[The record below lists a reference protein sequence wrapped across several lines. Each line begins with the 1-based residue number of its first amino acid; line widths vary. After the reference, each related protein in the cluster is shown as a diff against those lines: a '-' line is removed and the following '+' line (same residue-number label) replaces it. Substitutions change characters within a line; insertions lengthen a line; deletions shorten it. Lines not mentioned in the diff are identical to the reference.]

1 MSLASALASAHDKA
15 LRDADTVVD
24 DVLLSRNLKSVA
36 ESIARRHQ
44 IEPVRLHRVVMDI
57 PHPTKMAVPGDP
69 GKEEPAVV
77 PGTAVELFVTV
88 DGAATLALAG
98 EDDDELSHAGV
109 TVDTA
114 GQRIVVRYAT
124 ENPQADKANRFFE
137 AAMRAIETTVEGVN
151 RQVGEFNEALEPAVA
166 KELEECKQRAE
177 VRKKFAAGLKLPD
190 SYERWW
196 GRP

>member
-1 MSLASALASAHDKA
+1 MSLGTALASARYKA

-24 DVLLSRNLKSVA
+24 DVLLSRGLASVA
-36 ESIARRHQ
+36 ESIARRHH

-69 GKEEPAVV
+69 GQEEPAVV

-88 DGAATLALAG
+88 DGAATLAMVGDDGDLA
-98 EDDDELSHAGV
+98 HAGV
-109 TVDTA
+109 AVDA
-114 GQRIVVRYAT
+114 DGQRLVVRYAT
-124 ENPQADKANRFFE
+124 EHPQADVANRFFAE
-137 AAMRAIETTVEGVN
+137 AMRVIEATVEDVN
-151 RQVGEFNEALEPAVA
+151 RQVAEFNEALEPAVRE
-166 KELEECKQRAE
+166 ELEACKERA
-177 VRKKFAAGLKLPD
+177 VARKEFAAGLKLPE

>member
-1 MSLASALASAHDKA
+1 MSLSAALASALYKA

-24 DVLLSRNLKSVA
+24 DVLLSRNLKAVA
-36 ESIARRHQ
+36 ESICRRHQ

-88 DGAATLALAG
+88 DGAATLAMAG

-109 TVDTA
+109 TVDAA
-114 GQRIVVRYAT
+114 GQRLVVRFAT
-124 ENPQADKANRFFE
+124 ERPQADVANRFFAE
-137 AAMRAIETTVEGVN
+137 AMRVIEKTVEAVN
-151 RQVGEFNEALEPAVA
+151 QQVREFNEALEPAVA
-166 KELEECKQRAE
+166 KQLEDCKARAE

>member
-1 MSLASALASAHDKA
+1 MSLSAALASALYKA

-24 DVLLSRNLKSVA
+24 DVLLSRNPKSVA
-36 ESIARRHQ
+36 ESISRRHQ

-57 PHPTKMAVPGDP
+57 PHATKMAIPGDP

-88 DGAATLALAG
+88 DGAATLAMAV
-98 EDDDELSHAGV
+98 EDDDELSRAGV
-109 TVDTA
+109 IVDA
-114 GQRIVVRYAT
+114 EGQRIVVRFAT
-124 ENPQADKANRFFE
+124 ERPQADVANRFFE
-137 AAMRAIETTVEGVN
+137 VAMLAIEKTVEDVN
-151 RQVGEFNEALEPAVA
+151 RQVVEFNEALEPAVA
-166 KELEECKQRAE
+166 KELEACKQRAE